1 MMAKPDARA
10 GGFLLS
16 ALIIIG
22 LVAGIF
28 LGSPVNGAVIGTI
41 AGIVVALIVWA
52 TDRRRRGR

>member
-1 MMAKPDARA
+1 MAKPDARA

-22 LVAGIF
+22 LVVGIV
-28 LGSPVNGAVIGTI
+28 LGSPIDGAVIGTI

-52 TDRRRRGR
+52 TDRSRQGR